1 MELNS
6 DMSRP
11 EAHPIGTPI
20 PKPVPTPIPTPVTAP
35 MQRGGWVAFWQAM
48 DIKALQYLHGL
59 KIPPSMNWILIAFV
73 RIGDGW
79 LWAGIAAWLWVACTW
94 EVFKLTVLQCVLAI
108 GISLVLYWPLKLW
121 TKRARPYN
129 TLHWVTRKV
138 PPLDKYSFPSGHTMN
153 NLAVSLTLAS
163 LMPSFYA
170 PAIIL
175 PLILGVLRVVF
186 GVHFLTDI
194 LAGAVLGT
202 LSHFGAKSLF
212 IFMAI

>member
-1 MELNS
+1 MP
-6 DMSRP
+6 RP
-11 EAHPIGTPI
+11 EAHSIAS
-20 PKPVPTPIPTPVTAP
+20 PVTSP
-35 MQRGGWVAFWQAM
+35 VQKGSWVAFWQAL

-59 KIPPSMNWILIAFV
+59 KIPPSVHWFLIAFV

-79 LWAGIAAWLWVACTW
+79 LWAGIAAWLWFACTW
-94 EVFKLTVLQCVLAI
+94 EVFKSTVLQCVMAI
-108 GISLVLYWPLKLW
+108 FISLVLYWPLKLW

-129 TLHWVTRKV
+129 ALNWVTRKV

-163 LMPSFYA
+163 LMPVFYA
-170 PAIIL
+170 PAIGI

-202 LSHFGAKSLF
+202 LSHLGAKAIF